1 MSKTRDTG
9 FLGNIIKVD
18 TSGNVS
24 FVSGSTTLATI
35 NTSGQ
40 LSGSSPVLSSSYA
53 LNADLLDGLDSTQ
66 FTLTSSFAAQ
76 TASFTAFTASVNSFT
91 ASQLVLNG
99 TYATTGSNTFAGIQ
113 TINSNLVVTGSITAQ
128 TLVVQTIT
136 SSVDFV
142 TGSTRFGSI
151 LGNTHIFSGSV
162 TMNPGGLFVS
172 SSGNVGIGLIN
183 PTQKLEVTSG
193 SIKISSNGYGLI
205 LPGSIH
211 TSAQINFYNANTAIE
226 LMKLPVA
233 NNTITFYANTD
244 KLYYHSDKG
253 SVGNFFAL
261 TTDGNVGIGTITPE
275 GPLHIFGTNSAG
287 YYGMVITNYG
297 TATNTSTGI
306 DFGVDASAA
315 YNAAGN
321 AQIKVINTNSADNRA
336 DMTFSTYN
344 GATFG
349 ERLRIASNGYI
360 GIGTTSPA
368 TVFANS
374 STRPGNA
381 DGLSVHLSSLNWSV
395 NGQGYAGAIFNTNSG
410 AGNYNAG
417 LLVKIAST
425 DANDKILDLESG
437 GVNRFRMLGTGA
449 ATFSSD
455 IQGGG
460 DLYFNKGSR
469 TTIYPTTTNQNLHMK
484 SNGSGVLQFNNDNTG
499 NLTMCIGGG
508 NVGIRTANPGT
519 HTLFVYGDLCVQG
532 SGAYGLIQG
541 YDDAFHGLICRGYP
555 TTATNLTDITAGDVM
570 TFYEYGGDFRFYQK
584 NPSTLTLQAKIL
596 TGNMVITGTLTQ
608 NGSPSDINLKENLV
622 KITSPLEKISQ
633 INGYTFDWKEGS
645 PSRSDVLYIVE
656 DAGLIAQ
663 EVEAVLP
670 QTVRENGNYKAL
682 NYNGISALLVEA
694 IKELKAENDTL
705 KEILQR
711 NNIQ

>member
-1 MSKTRDTG
+1 
-9 FLGNIIKVD
+9 
-18 TSGNVS
+18 
-24 FVSGSTTLATI
+24 
-35 NTSGQ
+35 
-40 LSGSSPVLSSSYA
+40 
-53 LNADLLDGLDSTQ
+53 
-66 FTLTSSFAAQ
+66 LTSSFAAQ

-151 LGNTHIFSGSV
+151 LANTHVFSGSV
-162 TMNPGGLFVS
+162 TMNPNGLFVS
-172 SSGNVGIGLIN
+172 SSGAVGIGLIN

-261 TTDGNVGIGTITPE
+261 TTDGNVGIGTTSPE
-275 GPLHIFGTNSAG
+275 GPLHVFGTNSGG
-287 YYGMVITNYG
+287 YYGIAITNYG
-297 TATNTSTGI
+297 SATSTSCGI
-306 DFGVDASAA
+306 DFGVDLSPV
-315 YNAAGN
+315 YNGGGN
-321 AQIKVINTNSADNRA
+321 AQIKVINTSNSDNRA

-344 GATFG
+344 GSTFG
-349 ERLRIASNGYI
+349 ERLRIVSGGNILINKTTSTGGKLQVSNG
-360 GIGTTSPA
+360 T
-368 TVFANS
+368 
-374 STRPGNA
+374 
-381 DGLSVHLSSLNWSV
+381 DM
-395 NGQGYAGAIFNTNSG
+395 FN
-410 AGNYNAG
+410 
-417 LLVKIAST
+417 V
-425 DANDKILDLESG
+425 DHD
-437 GVNRFRMLGTGA
+437 
-449 ATFSSD
+449 
-455 IQGGG
+455 
-460 DLYFNKGSR
+460 
-469 TTIYPTTTNQNLHMK
+469 
-484 SNGSGVLQFNNDNTG
+484 
-499 NLTMCIGGG
+499 
-508 NVGIRTANPGT
+508 
-519 HTLFVYGDLCVQG
+519 G
-532 SGAYGLIQG
+532 SGAYITAVNNANTVYKRMTYDASEHVFDISATERMRLTSAGALQLNTGGPGLVTLGANNSYGAISGGSGATLYLNGGTRGGASTAGSSVAVLGLDGNFYIADSTTNTYKMVVTSAGYVVIGNTANSVGYLDINGSASSSKPTLFMAQG
-541 YDDAFHGLICRGYP
+541 GYGQISTQDAYHGMILRGYP
-555 TTATNLTDITAGDVM
+555 TNYTDYSATATDVM
-570 TFYEYGGDFRFYQK
+570 SFYEYGGEFRFYQK
-584 NPSTLTLQAKIL
+584 NVSSLTFQAKIL
-596 TGNMVITGTLTQ
+596 TGNMTLTGTLTQ

-663 EVEAVLP
+663 EVETVLP
-670 QTVRENGNYKAL
+670 QTVRENGDYKAL

-694 IKELKAENDTL
+694 IKELKVENDTL